1 VPSAYELTSCLQ
13 TVLALINMKIATFES
28 SLYQLTQDLDK
39 PLGSISIGAETLKS
53 YVSAVVDLVVEK
65 QLRATVWVKLPQT
78 KSWLNQI
85 QKLHQEGNAE
95 CIYLGNS
102 SKNQLSLDI
111 LEQKPTK
118 TRVNTLNFS
127 KNPIIQRESFL
138 IVLAPNFYCLLLAQ
152 WQKSQIHIETS
163 GKRLQQPYLK
173 MVSSFDPQIIE
184 LILAGIQQNLLDPEL
199 KVTRESDF
207 AHKNLSLNLDKSQVI
222 THPHLLN
229 ELLLKQIEHT
239 EAVQKAWESLAK
251 PNHFNHLPEKNPTVL
266 SLQEDFIN
274 NLVQELRSPITHM
287 KTALSLLE
295 SKQIKGEQR
304 QRYLQ
309 MVSEQCDRQNS
320 LVGGLLDLLQ
330 LDSPIE
336 AESLNLDDIV
346 PGLVSTYQPLAEE
359 REIQLGYTIP
369 ANLPQISCPYPW
381 FRQIMINL
389 LNNSLQ
395 FTPPKGKVFVQAAF
409 KNDNEYVEILVSDTG
424 VGIPQTEINKIFD
437 GFYRSKP
444 LTKEKLTG
452 AGLGLTLVR
461 QLILRCGGTISVS
474 SQMSKGTTF
483 KILMP
488 AIPAELVF

>member
-1 VPSAYELTSCLQ
+1 MNCHFAIRSNI
-13 TVLALINMKIATFES
+13 ALIDMKIATSES

-39 PLGSISIGAETLKS
+39 PWVSISIGAETLKS
-53 YVSAVVDLVVEK
+53 YVSSVVDLVVEK

-85 QKLHQEGNAE
+85 EKLQQEGNAE
-95 CIYLGNS
+95 CIYIGNS
-102 SKNQLSLDI
+102 SKNQSSLDI
-111 LEQKPTK
+111 LEQKNLQIP
-118 TRVNTLNFS
+118 VIPLNFP
-127 KNPIIQRESFL
+127 KNPILQRESFL

-152 WQKSQIHIETS
+152 WQKSQICIEPS

-173 MVSSFDPQIIE
+173 MVSSFDPQTIKQ
-184 LILAGIQQNLLDPEL
+184 ILLGIQQNILA
-199 KVTRESDF
+199 TNGFF
-207 AHKNLSLNLDKSQVI
+207 ADNNLSFNSDNSQVM
-222 THPHLLN
+222 TQPHLLN
-229 ELLLKQIEHT
+229 DLLLKQIEHT
-239 EAVQKAWESLAK
+239 ELVQKAWESLAK
-251 PNHFNHLPEKNPTVL
+251 PNHLHHLLEKSPTVL
-266 SLQEDFIN
+266 SLQEDFFN

-346 PGLVSTYQPLAEE
+346 PGIVSTYQPLAEE
-359 REIQLGYTIP
+359 KEIQLGYTIP
-369 ANLPQISCPYPW
+369 GNLPQISCPYPW

-389 LNNSLQ
+389 LNNGLQ
-395 FTPPKGKVFVQAAF
+395 FTPPKGKVFVQASL
-409 KNDNEYVEILVSDTG
+409 KNDNEYVEIIVSDTG
-424 VGIPQTEINKIFD
+424 VGISQTEINKIFD
-437 GFYRSKP
+437 GFYRTKP
-444 LTKEKLTG
+444 IIQEKSTG

-474 SQMSKGTTF
+474 SQMGKGTTF

-488 AIPAELVF
+488 AIPVELVF